1 MLAAGLI
8 RQTDGGGEMEF
19 LDYIMNEARSAKKTI
34 VLPESGDRRVVEA
47 AAMVVSERLADIILI
62 GNRKQIHDTFPD
74 IHFDGIRFMEPE
86 GYDGLDDM
94 AARLYELRKDKGLT
108 EEGAFEM
115 LKDPT
120 TFGIMLLK
128 MGLAD
133 GLVAGAVN
141 TTADTLRPAL
151 QILKTKPGT
160 KLVSAYMLVAVP
172 DCELGSQGMFLMSDC
187 ALNVNPS
194 AEDLAEIAVASAR
207 SWRQLTGQEARV
219 AMLSYSSHGSGK
231 GEMPDKIIEATRLAR
246 EKAPDLLID
255 GELQADAAIVPEI
268 AELKT
273 KGSQVAGQANCL
285 IFPDLNSGNIGYK
298 LVQRLGK
305 AEAYGPILQGVA
317 CPVNDLSRGCSAN
330 DIVGVVALTAVQ
342 AIESD
347 CDCGAAS

>member
-1 MLAAGLI
+1 
-8 RQTDGGGEMEF
+8 MEF
-19 LDYIMNEARSAKKTI
+19 LDYIMNEARSARKTI

-47 AAMVVSERLADIILI
+47 AARAVSEKIARIIMV
-62 GNRKQIHDTFPD
+62 GSWKKVASDFPD
-74 IHFDGIRFMEPE
+74 VHFDGIQFMEPAAYE
-86 GYDGLDDM
+86 DLEEM
-94 AARLYELRKDKGLT
+94 AGELYRLRKHKGLT
-108 EEGAFEM
+108 EEQAQSM
-115 LKDPT
+115 LLDPT

-160 KLVSAYMLVAVP
+160 KLVSAYMLMVVP
-172 DCELGSQGMFLMSDC
+172 GCDLGQRGMFLMSDC

-194 AEDLAEIAVASAR
+194 AEDLAEIAVASAM
-207 SWRQLTGQEARV
+207 SWRQLTGGEARV

-231 GEMPDKIIEATRLAR
+231 GELIDKVLEATRLAR

-268 AELKT
+268 AALKT
-273 KGSQVAGQANCL
+273 RGSAVAGHANCL
-285 IFPDLNSGNIGYK
+285 IFPDLNAGNIAYK

-305 AEAYGPILQGVA
+305 AAAYGPMLQGVA
-317 CPVNDLSRGCSAN
+317 CPVNDLSRGCSAD
-330 DIVGVVALTAVQ
+330 DIVGVIGLTAAQ
-342 AIESD
+342 AIESGCEND
-347 CDCGAAS
+347 AAS